1 MGHYTADVP
10 KAFLEFDD
18 RTLYDRQRALLQR
31 YTDGTCVVLGYRS
44 DVVLDRYDPDDP
56 IVFPEWERYEN
67 AASLLLA
74 LKRIDDDLLIING
87 DVLVDEREVG
97 RLTEQFVALEGRFN
111 LVGCLPGIQDT
122 ETAIHWDESGWVTA
136 YGLIEGHQHAGLG
149 IVSRAHRTAAIQVLR
164 ERLDDWYP
172 CVYPR
177 TPTRSLLI
185 PSERHIEVN
194 RPSDLERAQAWLA
207 SERIHCL

>member
-1 MGHYTADVP
+1 MGHYTEDVP
-10 KAFLEFDD
+10 KAFIEVEG
-18 RTLYDRQRALLQR
+18 RTLYDRQRALLQQYADR
-31 YTDGTCVVLGYRS
+31 TSVVLGYRH

-56 IVFPEWERYEN
+56 IVFQEWEQYEN
-67 AASLLLA
+67 AASLLLV
-74 LKRIDDDLLIING
+74 LRRIDDDLLILNG
-87 DVLVDEREVG
+87 DVLVDEREIE
-97 RLTEQFVALEGRFN
+97 RFTEHFAALDGQYN
-111 LVGCLPGIQDT
+111 LVGCLPGMQDT
-122 ETAIHWDESGWVTA
+122 ETSIRWDDSGVVTA

-149 IVSRAHRTAAIQVLR
+149 IVSRAHRMAAIQVLR

-177 TPTRSLLI
+177 TPTKRRLI

-207 SERIHCL
+207 A